1 MIFSLREILIFNFLN
16 LLVICSLHHQGCKET
31 VCYAIVNYWM
41 RIFPM
46 PINYRVLNLFSMPI
60 GIFTCQKGKMCNNS
74 LTGKTHRIL
83 PMLQI
88 YCIFLHNL
96 VLTRCATLLLNCK
109 FPSTVCYAVT
119 MTMQI
124 FHSSFFKYRHLSRR
138 ISITWQIST
147 DLCKQIAH

>member
-1 MIFSLREILIFNFLN
+1 
-16 LLVICSLHHQGCKET
+16 
-31 VCYAIVNYWM
+31 M

-119 MTMQI
+119 WPCKFFTRVFLSTVICLIDLYYMADIHRSLQVDSSLSKRI
-124 FHSSFFKYRHLSRR
+124 FSLRR
-138 ISITWQIST
+138 CMLRIG
-147 DLCKQIAH
+147 L